1 MLHSYSRTRT
11 KRFLYLFNKTIP
23 SNAASEP
30 KTEREETSIWIDT
43 QKNEG
48 KNPMWSTTTQ
58 MVLKVLSSMRIDTLQ
73 AKHKFFSKSIKM
85 SLLHINSRVWVCKH
99 SFQYIFLSSLEL
111 CHSINCA
118 LGICIYSANR
128 WRRWSRIVN
137 QGIDFKSCH
146 INQFQILTGNR
157 QSN

>member
-48 KNPMWSTTTQ
+48 NKSNVIDHNTNGAESTI
-58 MVLKVLSSMRIDTLQ
+58 ID
-73 AKHKFFSKSIKM
+73 
-85 SLLHINSRVWVCKH
+85 
-99 SFQYIFLSSLEL
+99 
-111 CHSINCA
+111 
-118 LGICIYSANR
+118 ANR
-128 WRRWSRIVN
+128 
-137 QGIDFKSCH
+137 H
-146 INQFQILTGNR
+146 IADKT
-157 QSN
+157 